1 MIETA
6 LDNKGIYTI
15 YHCRA
20 KVITELGEHET
31 LDLTAISIDNAK
43 ELAIIGIK
51 ELTWTQ
57 WSYLYEYRIY
67 RMVCKWKRR

>member
-57 WSYLYEYRIY
+57 
-67 RMVCKWKRR
+67 